1 MGYVF
6 SPFVMSR
13 LNTRPQ
19 FIAALII
26 SAVAQVSIT
35 LITDW
40 VILCQSRKL
49 QSWPLTVCCQLPCP
63 PIPPRVTAPQVGMG
77 LSLIMPCPILSLP
90 CLITAGLLYP
100 NFPTHMKN
108 VSFLSSGLTYGLGV
122 GPVPFVT
129 MSALF
134 PQVSQPGLLADRK
147 SISEIFSE
155 NLTFSEIQDHWDE
168 CWADNKSHGDCIYIV
183 IKSPPI
189 LI

>member
-1 MGYVF
+1 MITMGYVF

-63 PIPPRVTAPQVGMG
+63 PIPRRVTAPQVGMG

-100 NFPTHMKN
+100 NFPTRMKN
-108 VSFLSSGLTYGLGV
+108 VSFLSSGLPYGLGV

-134 PQVSQPGLLADRK
+134 PQVNQPGLLADRK
-147 SISEIFSE
+147 
-155 NLTFSEIQDHWDE
+155 
-168 CWADNKSHGDCIYIV
+168 
-183 IKSPPI
+183 
-189 LI
+189 

>member
-49 QSWPLTVCCQLPCP
+49 QSWPLTVCCQLSCP

-100 NFPTHMKN
+100 NFPTRMKN

-134 PQVSQPGLLADRK
+134 PQVSQLGSKIVFLK
-147 SISEIFSE
+147 SIFSE
-155 NLTFSEIQDHWDE
+155 KSNARRTFSEIQDHWDE
-168 CWADNKSHGDCIYIV
+168 CWADNKSHGDCVYIV
-183 IKSPPI
+183 I
-189 LI
+189 